1 MADVRISSGTDWDS
15 IAITI
20 EQDDTLLAASV
31 GQIVLAAGGEPHGKG
46 FLLTTFGL
54 LRSASELAVAINQRG
69 ASVDYDEA
77 VLALLSEYVGERE
90 ARENASDLIPV
101 EEVEVRRLL
110 DLGGFRRTLTAAQM
124 SNVRRLL
131 ALRHGANF
139 SVPGAGKTATLLALF
154 STLRTRGSVDKLLVV
169 APKNAMI
176 AWEDE
181 ITACFG
187 EGVFRSRRLTGGQAG
202 VLSGLEDDPN
212 ICFITYQLLPNVART
227 VGEWAHRNKTHVVL
241 DESHRV
247 KRGMVGVTGRAALR
261 LSASSRRRDILS
273 GTPLPQSPEDLRPQ
287 FDFLWPGQRILPEPT
302 RTSPSDS
309 DLGDIQDRVGPLYVR
324 TTKKE
329 LGLTPPLVERV
340 SVQLGPVQR
349 ELYELLRSEA
359 KRRAAGMSAMDRAFL
374 RRLGRHVVRLI
385 EAASNPVLLT
395 QGVMLEDDDG
405 QDDASA
411 EVSVRAFDLIREFAK
426 REKPAKIAAAVS
438 LVRKSLAADGK
449 AKVVLWTT
457 FIQNIHTL
465 AGLLKDFEPVVLYG
479 DVGTGDDEDPDTRE
493 GRIRQFHRDDTCR
506 VMVANPAACG
516 EGISLHMVCH
526 HAIYVDRTF
535 NAAHYLQS
543 IDRIH
548 RLGLAPTQETRVSIL
563 EATNTVDARIAS
575 RLKSKIDVM
584 SAILNDPGLAALAY
598 DPEDVEDLFPAGVE
612 AADVEEIVE
621 HLTGNDKEQ

>member
-1 MADVRISSGTDWDS
+1 MADVRIARGTDWDS
-15 IAITI
+15 IAIAI
-20 EQDDTLLAASV
+20 EVDDTLLAASV
-31 GQIVLAAGGEPHGKG
+31 GQIVMAAGGEPHGKG
-46 FLLTTFGL
+46 FQVSTFGL
-54 LRSASELAVAINQRG
+54 LRSARELGVAIKQRG
-69 ASVDYDEA
+69 ASVEYDEP
-77 VLALLSEYVGERE
+77 VRALLAEYVGELE
-90 ARENASDLIPV
+90 ARESASSLTPV
-101 EEVEVRRLL
+101 EEAEVRRLITA
-110 DLGGFRRTLTAAQM
+110 GGFLRTLKPAQM
-124 SNVRRLL
+124 GNVGRLL

-139 SVPGAGKTATLLALF
+139 SVPGAGKTATLLAIF
-154 STLRTRGSVDKLLVV
+154 AALRAMQTVEKLLVV

-181 ITACFG
+181 IAACFG
-187 EGVFRSRRLTGGQAG
+187 ENAFRCRRLSGGQAG
-202 VLSGLEDDPN
+202 VSAGLEDDPD

-227 VGEWAHRNKTHVVL
+227 VGAWAHRNRAHVVL

-247 KRGMVGVTGRAALR
+247 KRGMMGVTARAALR

-273 GTPLPQSPEDLRPQ
+273 GTPLPQSTEDLRPQ
-287 FDFLWPGQRILPEPT
+287 FDFLWPGQRILPEPAS
-302 RTSPSDS
+302 TSPSDS
-309 DLGDIQDRVGPLYVR
+309 DLAEIQDRVGPLYVR

-329 LGLTPPLVERV
+329 LGLKPPVVERV
-340 SVQLGPVQR
+340 PVPLGPVQR

-359 KRRAAGMSAMDRAFL
+359 KRRASGMSSVDRAFL
-374 RRLGRHVVRLI
+374 RRLGRSVVRLI

-395 QGVMLEDDDG
+395 QGVMLEADDG
-405 QDDASA
+405 QDDVSA
-411 EVSVRAFDLIREFAK
+411 EVSMRAFDLIREFAK
-426 REKPAKIAAAVS
+426 REKPAKIVAATS
-438 LVRKSLAADGK
+438 LVKQSLGANVE

-465 AGLLKDFEPVVLYG
+465 ASYLAEFNPVLLYG

-493 GRIRQFHRDDTCR
+493 GRIRQFHRDSTCR
-506 VMVANPAACG
+506 VMIANPAACG
-516 EGISLHMVCH
+516 EGISLHTVCH

-548 RLGLAPTQETRVSIL
+548 RLGLSPTQETRVSIL
-563 EATNTVDARIAS
+563 EASATVDARIAT

-598 DPEDVEDLFPAGVE
+598 DPEDVEELFPAGVE

-621 HLTGNDKEQ
+621 HLTGTDKE

>member
-1 MADVRISSGTDWDS
+1 
-15 IAITI
+15 
-20 EQDDTLLAASV
+20 LLAASV
-31 GQIVLAAGGEPHGKG
+31 GQIVMAAGGEPHGKG
-46 FLLTTFGL
+46 FLLTTFGM
-54 LRSASELAVAINQRG
+54 LRSARELGVAIRQRS
-69 ASVDYDEA
+69 ASVEYDDS
-77 VLALLSEYVGERE
+77 VRTMLAEYVGEME
-90 ARENASDLIPV
+90 AREGASALKPV
-101 EEVEVRRLL
+101 EETEVRRLL
-110 DLGGFRRTLTAAQM
+110 ESGGFLRRLTDAQM
-124 SNVRRLL
+124 ANVRRLL
-131 ALRHGANF
+131 ALKHGANF

-154 STLRTRGSVDKLLVV
+154 AALRAMDRVEKLLVV

-181 ITACFG
+181 IAACFG
-187 EGVFRSRRLTGGQAG
+187 EDVFRCRRLSGGHAG
-202 VLSGLEDDPN
+202 VSAALLDDPE

-227 VGEWAHRNKTHVVL
+227 VGEWAHRSKTHVVL

-247 KRGMVGVTGRAALR
+247 KRGMVGVTARAALH

-273 GTPLPQSPEDLRPQ
+273 GTPLPQSTEDLRPQ
-287 FDFLWPGQRILPEPT
+287 FDFLWPGQRILPEPAST
-302 RTSPSDS
+302 TPSNS
-309 DLGDIQDRVGPLYVR
+309 DLTEIQGRVGPLYVR
-324 TTKKE
+324 TTKNE
-329 LGLTPPLVERV
+329 LGLKPPVVERV
-340 SVQLGPVQR
+340 PVPLGPVQR

-359 KRRAAGMSAMDRAFL
+359 KRRAAGMSSLDRAFL

-405 QDDASA
+405 GDEASA
-411 EVSVRAFDLIREFAK
+411 EVPVRAFDLIREFAK
-426 REKPAKIAAAVS
+426 REKPAKIVKATS
-438 LVRKSLAADGK
+438 LVNKSLAADAN

-465 AGLLKDFEPVVLYG
+465 AAQLKEFNPVVLYG
-479 DVGTGDDEDPDTRE
+479 DVGTGDEDDPDTRE
-493 GRIRQFHRDDTCR
+493 GRIRQFHRDSTCR

-516 EGISLHMVCH
+516 EGISLHTVCH

-548 RLGLAPTQETRVSIL
+548 RLGLSPNQETRVSIL
-563 EATNTVDARIAS
+563 EATTTVDARIAS

-598 DPEDVEDLFPAGVE
+598 DPEDVEEIFPAGVE

-621 HLTGNDKEQ
+621 HLTGNDKE